1 MQKNVLSVYRCN
13 LKLWNINNY
22 YLGGFQIYK
31 TLEDLVN
38 EEKYEEFYYRHHG
51 GWGYGRGSQLYAAL
65 DQEEVVYEDL
75 CSFKK
80 SGQDQVC
87 PQSHDSNFV
96 FRVSFS

>member
-1 MQKNVLSVYRCN
+1 MLLLFKIIILFAP
-13 LKLWNINNY
+13 
-22 YLGGFQIYK
+22 FQIYK

-80 SGQDQVC
+80 SGHEQVC
-87 PQSHDSNFV
+87 PKSRDWILYFKFLSCQYKLFK
-96 FRVSFS
+96 